1 MVQEKLICCL
11 MQLDDAMLVRKAI
24 EEQCDICAPSEVFNI
39 LIDGCCKLGQVGHQP

>member
-1 MVQEKLICCL
+1 